1 MSSNTFVGSK
11 ISLISKA
18 GIRYE
23 GTLVDINA
31 AESTVSLD
39 NVLSYG
45 TEGRPAPQVF
55 PPCKTPYAYVKFRGS
70 DIADLHVYENPPKA
84 APAQPLQDPA
94 IIEASQGS
102 ASPALASGQLSPG
115 GPVGNSTFSNS
126 FNSQAASS
134 YSHSAYPHAAPSA
147 PTPANSFEQSDANEV
162 NASSA
167 SPAPASSEPSNDTAQ
182 QNGEGEGR
190 ASNYRGRGR
199 NTERRNSYRRYREGM
214 PYTNK
219 TLKFEADFDFSAAN
233 AKFNK
238 DDLEQEFNKKLGK
251 LCLSESSNDPESDQI
266 IDDAPP
272 IEGEVIKRDEGEEDE
287 EQCYDKEK
295 SFFDSI
301 SCEALEKENGQRRRP
316 NSWQVERS
324 LNSETF
330 GEGVISFQRRN
341 YQGNYRG
348 RGGSM
353 NNGPP
358 HNGYMNNYHNNNP
371 RYNNNYRGRGG
382 SGEHNNNYY
391 RGGYRNYDNN
401 NNGYRSNNNGYSNR
415 DQNEG
420 GQGGDRGGYR
430 SGGYNNNRSEGGYDN
445 RRGGGNNEGY
455 SGGYNNRRD
464 NNGQQQQQRQPRYNN
479 YYERSNEDGPRHNYR
494 RADRGSRTQTEA
506 T

>member
-94 IIEASQGS
+94 IIEASQNS
-102 ASPALASGQLSPG
+102 STPALTPGQLSPG

-134 YSHSAYPHAAPSA
+134 YSHPGAYPHATPSA
-147 PTPANSFEQSDANEV
+147 PTPANSFEQSDANDV
-162 NASSA
+162 NAASG
-167 SPAPASSEPSNDTAQ
+167 SPAPTPEPSNDTAQ
-182 QNGEGEGR
+182 QNGESEGR
-190 ASNYRGRGR
+190 DSNYRGRGR
-199 NTERRNSYRRYREGM
+199 NTVRRNSYRRYREGM

-238 DDLEQEFNKKLGK
+238 DDLEQEFNKKLEK
-251 LCLSESSNDPESDQI
+251 LCLSDGSDTEA
-266 IDDAPP
+266 DP
-272 IEGEVIKRDEGEEDE
+272 IEGDAIKEGDVIKRDGGEEEEEDE
-287 EQCYDKEK
+287 EQCYDKQK

-348 RGGSM
+348 RGGM
-353 NNGPP
+353 NNGGPP
-358 HNGYMNNYHNNNP
+358 HNGYMNNYHNN
-371 RYNNNYRGRGG
+371 RGGYNNYRGRGG
-382 SGEHNNNYY
+382 DHNNSYY

-401 NNGYRSNNNGYSNR
+401 NNGYRNNNGYNNR
-415 DQNEG
+415 EQNEG
-420 GQGGDRGGYR
+420 GYR
-430 SGGYNNNRSEGGYDN
+430 SYNNNRSEGGYDN

-464 NNGQQQQQRQPRYNN
+464 NNNGQQQGNRQPRYNN

-494 RADRGSRTQTEA
+494 RSDRGSRTQTEA

>member
-55 PPCKTPYAYVKFRGS
+55 PPCKTPYAYIKFRGS

-94 IIEASQGS
+94 IIESSQNS
-102 ASPALASGQLSPG
+102 TTPALTPGQLSPG

-134 YSHSAYPHAAPSA
+134 FSHPGAYPHTTPSA

-162 NASSA
+162 SA
-167 SPAPASSEPSNDTAQ
+167 APSSPAPAPSEPSNETAQ
-182 QNGEGEGR
+182 QNGETEGR
-190 ASNYRGRGR
+190 DSSYRGRGR
-199 NTERRNSYRRYREGM
+199 NTVRRNSYRRYREGM

-251 LCLSESSNDPESDQI
+251 LCLSESSDTEAEQI

-272 IEGEVIKRDEGEEDE
+272 LKGEEVKREEGEDEE
-287 EQCYDKEK
+287 EQCYDKSK

-348 RGGSM
+348 RGGM
-353 NNGPP
+353 NNGGPP
-358 HNGYMNNYHNNNP
+358 HNGYMNNYHNNGP
-371 RYNNNYRGRGG
+371 RYNNYRGRGG
-382 SGEHNNNYY
+382 DHNNSYY
-391 RGGYRNYDNN
+391 RGGYRNYDNGYR
-401 NNGYRSNNNGYSNR
+401 NNGYNNR
-415 DQNEG
+415 EQNE
-420 GQGGDRGGYR
+420 GGYR
-430 SGGYNNNRSEGGYDN
+430 SGGYNRSEGGYDN

-464 NNGQQQQQRQPRYNN
+464 NQQQRQPRYNN
-479 YYERSNEDGPRHNYR
+479 YYERSNEDAPRHNYR
-494 RADRGSRTQTEA
+494 RSDRGSRTQTEA